1 MCFQSFELLC
11 DYYNVPLKKDLLN
24 KLIQQQISRN
34 NSNFNVDVLSRIAE
48 ILGFETQLGQ
58 CDVQN
63 LSHVQAPALLLMND
77 KVHILWGNQRG
88 LILGNP
94 TEGNFVVKQAEIQN
108 SFDPNVRFA
117 LIKKS
122 SITPTSRF
130 GWSWFLPLIDQ
141 YKKSLSLVF
150 ICSLLAQLFALAIP
164 LLIQQIIDKVLAQ
177 GNLSSLNILGATM
190 IILALFQGILQV
202 LRTYVFVDTTD
213 RLDLA
218 LGSSVITRLL
228 SLPLSYFEKRPV
240 GELSQRLGELNSIR
254 GFLTGTALISVLN
267 IIFALMYLVIMF
279 MYSPLECCSSFDCT
293 CIHFNDSRDCPY
305 LQNLIR
311 KRAVAQARTQSH
323 LIEIIGG
330 IQTVKAQNFEIQAR
344 WKWQERYR
352 KMVDEGFKTVA
363 LGSASGEFGS
373 FLTQFSSLVVL
384 WFGIGLVLQGELS
397 LGQLIAFRII
407 SGMVI
412 NPLLQLAGL
421 YQGFQSVQ
429 LSMERLSISLIN
441 HRNSK

>member
-1 MCFQSFELLC
+1 
-11 DYYNVPLKKDLLN
+11 
-24 KLIQQQISRN
+24 
-34 NSNFNVDVLSRIAE
+34 
-48 ILGFETQLGQ
+48 
-58 CDVQN
+58 
-63 LSHVQAPALLLMND
+63 MND

-130 GWSWFLPLIDQ
+130 GWSWFLPLINQ

-279 MYSPLECCSSFDCT
+279 MYSPSLSVVALST
-293 CIHFNDSRDCPY
+293 VPVYILMIVVIAPIYKS
-305 LQNLIR
+305 LIR

-384 WFGIGLVLQGELS
+384 WFGMGLVLQGELS

-429 LSMERLSISLIN
+429 LSMERLSDIVDQPSEFQVTTEDGSQIALPPI
-441 HRNSK
+441 RGGSI